1 MFADRQDAALRLAD
15 ALRGWRGRKPLVCAI
30 PRGAVPMGRT
40 LAERLDGDLDV
51 VLARKLSAP
60 GFPEYAIGAIDETGW
75 SYIADEAPW
84 AGATSDYLRER
95 IETELATLRR
105 RRAQYTGVRTALDPR
120 GRIVIVV
127 DDGLATGATMIAALH
142 ALRARGPQRL
152 ICAVPV
158 ASPDA
163 LERVRPYADEIVCL
177 EAPADFRAVG
187 AHYRDFAQ
195 VDDDEAIEALRKPLA
210 PSPRDG
216 MAAGGASV
224 APPYPADPMRRT

>member
-1 MFADRQDAALRLAD
+1 MAR
-15 ALRGWRGRKPLVCAI
+15 I
-30 PRGAVPMGRT
+30 I
-40 LAERLDGDLDV
+40 AERLEGDLDV

-75 SYIADEAPW
+75 SYIADEAPL

-95 IETELATLRR
+95 IEAELATLRR
-105 RRAQYTGVRTALDPR
+105 RRALYTGVRAALDPR
-120 GRIVIVV
+120 GRNVIVV

-142 ALRARGPQRL
+142 SLRARRPQRL

-177 EAPADFRAVG
+177 EVPAGFRAIG
-187 AHYRDFAQ
+187 AHYLDFGQ
-195 VDDDEAIEALRKPLA
+195 VGDDEAVEALRKPLA
-210 PSPRDG
+210 PPRPDG
-216 MAAGGASV
+216 THHD
-224 APPYPADPMRRT
+224 APQPGHPTRSTS

>member
-1 MFADRQDAALRLAD
+1 MARI
-15 ALRGWRGRKPLVCAI
+15 V
-30 PRGAVPMGRT
+30 
-40 LAERLDGDLDV
+40 AERLEGDLDV

-75 SYIADEAPW
+75 SYIADEAPL

-95 IETELATLRR
+95 IAAELATLRN
-105 RRAQYTGVRTALDPR
+105 RRAQYTGVRAALDPR

-142 ALRARGPQRL
+142 SLRARHPQRL

-177 EAPADFRAVG
+177 EVPAGFRAVG
-187 AHYRDFAQ
+187 AHYLDFGQ
-195 VDDDEAIEALRKPLA
+195 VDDDDAIEALRKPLA
-210 PSPRDG
+210 TPRR
-216 MAAGGASV
+216 GGAHDD
-224 APPYPADPMRRT
+224 APQLGDPMRRTS